1 MIAFLFPGQGSQKLG
16 MGKDIY
22 DNFESAR
29 NIYNKASE
37 ILERDI
43 AKLCFESADEEL
55 TKTENAQIAI
65 LVTSLAILEVLK
77 EKGYKA
83 DVCSGLSLGEY
94 TALTYGGYINL
105 EDTFKLIEKRGYL
118 MENFAPKEEF
128 SMAAVL
134 RLSLFK
140 NRRYM

>member
-1 MIAFLFPGQGSQKLG
+1 MIAFLFPGQGSQKVG

-29 NIYNKASE
+29 NIYKKATE
-37 ILERDI
+37 VLGKDI
-43 AKLCFESADEEL
+43 VKLCFESSEEEL

-83 DVCSGLSLGEY
+83 ELCAGLSLGEY

-105 EDTFKLIEKRGYL
+105 ENIFELIEKRGYL
-118 MENFAPKEEF
+118 MGNFAPKEEF

-140 NRRYM
+140 NRKYM